1 MSNVHNVRTLTQLE
15 KTESIEK
22 KDQQFQLAIR
32 NLTKTYISQKA
43 KHPITALQEISL
55 EVVQNEFLCLIG
67 PSGCGKSTLLKI
79 IAGVIP
85 HTSGTIDYQASGPGG
100 SHVGMVFQTPVLF
113 PWKDILHN
121 VMLPA
126 ILRKVNPDHARQR
139 ATNLLSM
146 VGLAGFENSFPYELS
161 GGMQQRASI
170 CRALMC
176 DAPLLLMD
184 EPFGALD
191 ALTRDELAVELKSI
205 CNKHTKTV
213 VFVTHSIPEAVFL
226 GDRIAVMSAR
236 PGRIERILKT
246 NIDRHNDIS
255 IMGTPRFQALVSEIR
270 QLIEKTR
277 PPREP
282 LNLKDPGSGDV
293 P

>member
-1 MSNVHNVRTLTQLE
+1 MSFVQRPFTLTPSNEIGSSDHRRSPL
-15 KTESIEK
+15 
-22 KDQQFQLAIR
+22 QLAIR
-32 NLTKTYISQKA
+32 NLSKTYHGQKS
-43 KHPITALQEISL
+43 KQPIVALQDISL
-55 EVVQNEFLCLIG
+55 NVVQNEFLCLIG

-85 HTSGTIDYQASGPGG
+85 HTSGTIERPGADLGGPN
-100 SHVGMVFQTPVLF
+100 VGMVFQTPVLF

-126 ILRKVNPDHARQR
+126 ILRKVDPARAR
-139 ATNLLSM
+139 EEAHNLLAM
-146 VGLAGFENSFPYELS
+146 VGLKGFESRFPYELS

-191 ALTRDELAVELKSI
+191 ALTRDELAVELKTI
-205 CNKHTKTV
+205 CGKQTKTV

-236 PGRIERILKT
+236 PGRIERIFEIG
-246 NIDRHNDIS
+246 IDRKNDLS
-255 IMGTPRFQALVSEIR
+255 IMATGNFQALVTEIR
-270 QLIEKTR
+270 KLIEDSRARAK
-277 PPREP
+277 E
-282 LNLKDPGSGDV
+282 GDSTA
-293 P
+293 